1 MTDIKKPLFF
11 KKNRVRRIYT
21 GGKQF
26 AKFFGD
32 DSTEGYYPEEW
43 VCSCVKAL
51 NDGSTVYNEGIS
63 VLESGEYF
71 HDILKAYQ
79 KELLGEGREELGV
92 LVKFLDSS
100 IRLPLQVHPDKA
112 FSKKYFHS
120 EFGKTESWI
129 IIGTEPDA
137 CIYFGFNAKYTTEQ
151 LRAAFEEEDDTH
163 LLAMMNRIPVKV
175 GDVFLIPGKAIHAI
189 GKGCLLIEVQEPTDF
204 TIQPERRCGE
214 YILSEK
220 EKYLGLTPEEAF
232 ECFDMD
238 FIGME
243 AIEKRNLR
251 SKPIKNGNT
260 EKLIT
265 YEQTPCFAVNR
276 HYVNEKVSLFCP
288 SIYVVSNGQGTV
300 SCGSY
305 KRQVKKGDYFF
316 APYIINGSLFA
327 EGENLEMIECC
338 LPLKESLIS

>member
-1 MTDIKKPLFF
+1 MTDIKRPLFF
-11 KKNRVRRIYT
+11 KQNRVRRIYT
-21 GGKQF
+21 GGRQF

-32 DSTEGYYPEEW
+32 NSTEGYYPEEW

-51 NDGSTVYNEGIS
+51 NEGSTVYNEGIS

-71 HDILKAYQ
+71 HDILNEYK
-79 KELLGEGREELGV
+79 KELLGENRDELGV

-100 IRLPLQVHPDKA
+100 IRLPLQVHPDKE
-112 FSKKYFHS
+112 FSRKYFNS

-137 CIYFGFNAKYTTEQ
+137 CIYFGFNGKYTTEE
-151 LRAAFEEEDDTH
+151 LRAAFEEDDDTH
-163 LLAMMNRIPVKV
+163 LLSMMNKIPVKV

-204 TIQPERRCGE
+204 TIQPEKRCGE
-214 YILSEK
+214 YILSEN
-220 EKYLGLTPEEAF
+220 EKYLGLTPDEAF

-238 FIGME
+238 FIGIQT
-243 AIEKRNLR
+243 IEKRNLR
-251 SKPIKNGNT
+251 SNPVREGNT

-276 HYVNEKVSLFCP
+276 HYINQKTPLFCP
-288 SIYVVSNGQGTV
+288 SIYVVSNGSGKV
-300 SCGSY
+300 YCDGY
-305 KRQVKKGDYFF
+305 ERQIKKGDYFF

-327 EGENLEMIECC
+327 EGENLELTECC
-338 LPLKESLIS
+338 LPMK